1 MANHDPSSPKTG
13 GEAAGAVGAKPW
25 PDLGRLIRERLV
37 TAVFQPIVSIRS
49 AEIHAVEALTRPRPE
64 SGFADPGV
72 LFAAADAFGKAWE
85 LEQVTRDTI
94 ADAARTLPA
103 DRKLFFNSGPKV
115 FADPR
120 FPDEIRRFSERSGL
134 SPDRFVLEI
143 TERAETQHN
152 EGLTTN
158 VRTLRAEG
166 YQIAVDDMGAGSSG
180 LNRVMALRPHWLK
193 LDRELIEN
201 IHEDPYRQNLIR
213 FLGYFAR
220 LGGAGLIAE
229 GIEHIEELTVLVELG
244 VDSVQGFLLGRPG
257 DIAQQLDQSMRAW
270 LLDRAESATPEAT
283 PVERLHSI
291 EPLAIST
298 TACAIPPTPGETPL
312 DPTSTLAETLARL
325 AERDDL
331 EMMPPLPLLDSG
343 GASQVVRI
351 PDLLRAAAK
360 HLALQASHRSP
371 LYGLPDGVEC
381 DRTVSRL
388 IAMSDDREAAIIDV
402 RGMSSY
408 NAAVGFELG
417 DLLLRHLSTI
427 LRAATNGAHRTFVGH
442 YGEDRF
448 LIISPPGALSGVAEE
463 IILRFD
469 RASIRFAHQGEGGA
483 TAAQRPAGPL
493 DQDDDLSGWLE
504 PPSLR
509 VLVLPGIFRHI
520 RSARD
525 LRRLALRCRDEKPDA
540 SLGGSRII
548 VHEHTPEAA
557 EPQRRTE
564 AA

>member
-1 MANHDPSSPKTG
+1 MPNEDANAQDSTGSP
-13 GEAAGAVGAKPW
+13 GAPKPW

-37 TAVFQPIVSIRS
+37 RAVFQPIVSIRN
-49 AEIHAVEALTRPRPE
+49 AEVEAVEALTRPLPE

-85 LEQVTRDTI
+85 VEQLTRDTI
-94 ADAARTLPA
+94 ADAARALPA
-103 DRKLFFNSGPKV
+103 GRKLFFNSGPKV

-120 FPDEIRRFSERSGL
+120 FPDEVRRFSARSGL
-134 SPDRFVLEI
+134 APERFVLEI

-152 EGLTTN
+152 DGLTQN
-158 VRTLRAEG
+158 VRALRAEG

-193 LDRELIEN
+193 LDRELVEG

-229 GIEHIEELTVLVELG
+229 GIEHIEELSALVELG

-257 DIAQQLDQSMRAW
+257 DIEQGLDPDMRAW
-270 LLDRAESATPEAT
+270 LRERAESATQDAT
-283 PVERLHSI
+283 PVERLQSI
-291 EPLAIST
+291 EPLAIS
-298 TACAIPPTPGETPL
+298 ASGCAIQPSPKETPL
-312 DPTSTLAETLARL
+312 EPNATLAETLARL
-325 AERDDL
+325 AEREDL
-331 EMMPPLPLLDSG
+331 EMMPPLPMLDAG
-343 GASQVVRI
+343 GNRQVVRI

-381 DRTVSRL
+381 DRTVDRL
-388 IAMSDDREAAIIDV
+388 IALSDDRDAAVVDV

-408 NAAVGFELG
+408 NSAVGFELG

-427 LRAATNGAHRTFVGH
+427 LRAATSGSHRVFVGH
-442 YGEDRF
+442 LGEDRF
-448 LIISPPGALSGVAEE
+448 LIAAPQGALAGIAEE
-463 IILRFD
+463 LILRFD
-469 RASIRFAHQGEGGA
+469 RASIRFAQPGASGSQSPGPAA
-483 TAAQRPAGPL
+483 TASAAQGP
-493 DQDDDLSGWLE
+493 WLQ

-509 VLVLPGIFRHI
+509 VLVLPGIFR
-520 RSARD
+520 RVRTARQ
-525 LRRLALRCRDEKPDA
+525 LRRLAERCRDEQPNA
-540 SLGGSRII
+540 ALGGSRII
-548 VHEHTPEAA
+548 VHETSPDDAQAA
-557 EPQRRTE
+557 GRTE